1 MLDFNKGSVMF
12 KMSKLSIN
20 SLLSEENKILFSSIF
35 FSLII
40 VYLCVKELIFYPIWV
55 SILLILFFILALYYE
70 LKTSYYFIFGL
81 FFFFLSFVF
90 LILAITNIWLRF
102 LISSLPFFILGLIN
116 SYILAFKN
124 RVENR
129 FGKNI
134 IKSIFIFIL
143 ISVIII
149 LILFVLNQLEDIK
162 LSSKYYEEGYD
173 FYQKNNFPN
182 AIDSLE
188 KSVELNIRNYEA
200 LNLLGRAY
208 LKEKDFENSKKFL
221 IKAVEI
227 KPDYFD
233 AIVALATAFEKSED
247 FENAIKYYKKA
258 QKLQEWDFGVH
269 FGMGRTLYKIG
280 DLNKAIDKF
289 INANILQPKNFEV
302 HYLLGKIYYEKE
314 EYEKALNQ
322 FNICNQLKKPDDLEI
337 PEGEEVIDF
346 IEKIKI
352 NMKK

>member
-1 MLDFNKGSVMF
+1 
-12 KMSKLSIN
+12 MSKILIS
-20 SLLSEENKILFSSIF
+20 SPLSEENKILFSVIF
-35 FSLII
+35 ICFII

-55 SILLILFFILALYYE
+55 SILLILFFIYTLYYE
-70 LKTSYYFIFGL
+70 LKTSCYFIFGL
-81 FFFFLSFVF
+81 FFIFLSFIF
-90 LILAITNIWLRF
+90 LILRITNIWLRF
-102 LISSLPFFILGLIN
+102 LISSLPFFIFGLVN
-116 SYILAFKN
+116 PYILSFKN

-129 FGKNI
+129 FGKKV

-143 ISVIII
+143 LSVIII
-149 LILFVLNQLEDIK
+149 PILFVLNQLGDIK
-162 LSSKYYEEGYD
+162 LSSKYYKEGYD
-173 FYQKNNFPN
+173 FYQKNNFSN

-233 AIVALATAFEKSED
+233 AIIALATAFEKSED
-247 FENAIKYYKKA
+247 FENAIKYYKEA
-258 QKLQEWDFGVH
+258 QKLQEWDFGTH

-280 DLNKAIDKF
+280 DLDKAIDEF
-289 INANILQPKNFEV
+289 INANILQPKNFEI

-322 FNICNQLKKPDDLEI
+322 FNICNQLKKPDDFEI
-337 PEGEEVIDF
+337 PEGEDIMDF

-352 NMKK
+352 NMKNSY

>member
-1 MLDFNKGSVMF
+1 
-12 KMSKLSIN
+12 MSKILISPP
-20 SLLSEENKILFSSIF
+20 LSEENKILFSVIF
-35 FSLII
+35 ICFII

-55 SILLILFFILALYYE
+55 SILLFLFFIYTLYYE

-81 FFFFLSFVF
+81 FFLFLSLVF
-90 LILAITNIWLRF
+90 LILRMTNIWLRF
-102 LISSLPFFILGLIN
+102 LISSLPFFIFGLVN
-116 SYILAFKN
+116 PYILSFKN

-129 FGKNI
+129 FGKKV

-143 ISVIII
+143 LSVIISS
-149 LILFVLNQLEDIK
+149 ILFLSHQLEDIN
-162 LSSKYYEEGYD
+162 LSKKYYKEGYN
-173 FYQKNNFPN
+173 FYQKNNFSN
-182 AIDSLE
+182 AIDSLV
-188 KSVELNIRNYEA
+188 KSVELNIRNYGA

-233 AIVALATAFEKSED
+233 AIVALATTFERSED

-258 QKLQEWDFGVH
+258 QELRDWDFGTH

-280 DLNKAIDKF
+280 DLDKAIDEF
-289 INANILQPKNFEV
+289 INANILQPKNFEI

-337 PEGEEVIDF
+337 PEGEDIMDF

-352 NMKK
+352 NAEE